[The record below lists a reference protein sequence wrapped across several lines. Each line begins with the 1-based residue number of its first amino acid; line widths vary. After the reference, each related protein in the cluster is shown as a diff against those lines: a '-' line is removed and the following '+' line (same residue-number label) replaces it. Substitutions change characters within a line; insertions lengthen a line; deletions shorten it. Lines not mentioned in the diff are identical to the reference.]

1 MMSRLTTRLDRAL
14 DGITMYR
21 LVLYVLAAYVAM
33 AAVLAGFGLL
43 PFGPLALLG
52 SVALLIVMCW
62 AANTILGRVFGVSTN
77 VESAVITALILALII
92 DPAQSQDG
100 VLLLGW
106 AAILAMASKYILTLR
121 KTHIFNPAAVAVVAT
136 SLALGES
143 ASWWVG
149 TGAMLPVV
157 LVGGWL
163 IVRKL
168 RDETMVASFLV
179 AALVTVCLVS
189 VVLRLSIPSELQQL
203 VVVSPLFFFGS
214 IMLTEPVTAPP
225 TKNLKVIVAA
235 LVGVLIVPQI
245 HIGALYSTPELA
257 LLVGNAVAFVMSPR
271 KQTVLLRLKKR
282 SKLAPDI
289 VEFAFKPSP
298 ASAISSSAPRGTTQA
313 LAFAPGQ
320 YVEITVG
327 HARADSRG
335 NRRFFTLAS
344 SPTEDVVRLGVR
356 FSKPGSSFKRVL
368 LALAA
373 GGQVTAGHIAGDFT
387 LPRDQGQKLVF
398 IAGGIGITPFR
409 SMLKYLLDTKQ
420 RRDIVVLYASRTASD
435 LVYRDVLSEAQARLG
450 VRVVYTLTDSAS
462 VPRDWAG
469 YVGRVDRQ
477 MLVNVVPDFR
487 ERTFYLSGPPAMVHA
502 HEQVLRALG
511 VGRNRIKTDAFAG
524 LV

>member
-1 MMSRLTTRLDRAL
+1 MMTRLTARLDRAL

-21 LVLYVLAAYVAM
+21 LVLYVLAAYVAT
-33 AAVLAGFGLL
+33 AAILAGFGLL

-62 AANTILGRVFGVSTN
+62 AVNTILGRVFGVPTN
-77 VESAVITALILALII
+77 VESAIITALILALII

-100 VLLLGW
+100 VQLLGW

-121 KTHIFNPAAVAVVAT
+121 KAHVFNPAAVAVVAT

-157 LVGGWL
+157 LLGGWL

-168 RDETMVASFLV
+168 GDETMVASFLA

-189 VVLRLSIPSELQQL
+189 VVLRLSIARELQQL

-225 TKNLKVIVAA
+225 TKTLKVILAA

-257 LLVGNAVAFVMSPR
+257 LLVGNVVAFAVGPR
-271 KQTVLLRLKKR
+271 KQTVLLRLKRR
-282 SKLAPDI
+282 SKLAPGI
-289 VEFAFKPSP
+289 VEFTFKPSP
-298 ASAISSSAPRGTTQA
+298 AASIPSSSRGSMQA
-313 LAFAPGQ
+313 LAFVPGQ
-320 YVEITVG
+320 YVEITLG
-327 HARADSRG
+327 HAHADSRG

-356 FSKPGSSFKRVL
+356 FSKPGSSFKRAL
-368 LALAA
+368 LALGAS
-373 GGQVTAGHIAGDFT
+373 GQVMAGHIAGDFT
-387 LPRDQGQKLVF
+387 LPRDHRQKLAF
-398 IAGGIGITPFR
+398 IAGGIGVTPFR

-450 VRVVYTLTDSAS
+450 VRVAYTLTDAAA
-462 VPRDWAG
+462 VPRDWSG
-469 YVGRVDRQ
+469 YVGRVDGQ
-477 MLVNVVPDFR
+477 MIVHAVPDFR
-487 ERTFYLSGPPAMVHA
+487 ERTFYLSGPPAMVQA

-511 VGRNRIKTDAFAG
+511 VSRERIKTDAFAG